1 MKQKFFYVFFA
12 FCLCLGTANLSSC
25 DNEDDDNEV
34 EAETE
39 KPQASYKIIY
49 DGVSFRCD
57 YYNDDHCE
65 ATVIEWEGFP
75 IGPQMDGSYVNEYQQ
90 ENLVVPES
98 FKYADYWTY
107 TVTGI
112 DMHAFRDSK
121 CKTITLPATIKTIG
135 LGAFSEAGLLE
146 ALYLHIQDPDK
157 VVGKEANGLDPF
169 SPDKYERV
177 KLVVPQGTLQKY
189 KRHKMFGKFKHIEED
204 ANL

>member
-39 KPQASYKIIY
+39 KPQASYKFIY
-49 DGVSFRCD
+49 DGVCFRCD
-57 YYNDDHCE
+57 YYNDDHRE
-65 ATVIEWEGFP
+65 ATVIEWEDVVHGL
-75 IGPQMDGSYVNEYQQ
+75 YVNEYQQ

-98 FKYADYWTY
+98 FKYAVSTY

-112 DMHAFRDSK
+112 DMHAFRDSE

-135 LGAFSEAGLLE
+135 LQAFTNAHLLG

-157 VVGKEANGLDPF
+157 VVGKEWNGLDPF
-169 SPDKYERV
+169 SPGKYERM
-177 KLVVPQGTLQKY
+177 KLFVPQGTLQKY